1 MNKVKVVE
9 DPDSESGLSF
19 QFPEEVFDELGW
31 KVGDELS
38 LVMNENGEIIISKVF
53 PVHKE

>member
-1 MNKVKVVE
+1 MNKIKVVE

-38 LVMNENGEIIISKVF
+38 LVMNENGEIVISKVV

>member
-38 LVMNENGEIIISKVF
+38 LVMNENGEIVISKVA

>member
-19 QFPEEVFDELGW
+19 QFPEDVFDELGW

-38 LVMNENGEIIISKVF
+38 FVMNENGEIVISKVI